1 MLNWRLLWITG
12 MHVLSTKL
20 MPEHIPKTC
29 EPQNHCKSHKA
40 AQHALHKVVIGECA
54 WKGLAN
60 VDTRIRDNNV

>member
-1 MLNWRLLWITG
+1 MDYRNACAVNKTYARTY
-12 MHVLSTKL
+12 S
-20 MPEHIPKTC
+20 ETC